1 MENFFK
7 VCGAIMMV
15 LFCAVLGTAL
25 FHSCTDRESDRE
37 YYEDLIED
45 KVQEVL
51 PDAMMQ
57 MYTFTSAT
65 DAMLYQQERA
75 TQKSTEDV
83 FLSMTEKEVA
93 DVSTV
98 LLKKLESI
106 TISDIVNEYR
116 ANRRIYS
123 NLPPDP
129 LQIDEPQKDRPQ
141 EPADPPVAT
150 DSGKQ
155 IVVPLKNSQQ

>member
-1 MENFFK
+1 MEKFFK

-15 LFCAVLGTAL
+15 LLCALLGTAL
-25 FHSCTDRESDRE
+25 FHSCIDRESDRE

-51 PDAMMQ
+51 PDAMTQ

-75 TQKSTEDV
+75 TQKSVDDV

-129 LQIDEPQKDRPQ
+129 LQIDEHREDRTQ
-141 EPADPPVAT
+141 ESTDPPVAT
-150 DSGKQ
+150 DSGKL
-155 IVVPLKNSQQ
+155 VVPIKTDQQ